1 MELKE
6 LAVSTQSFTPPENV
20 LSLFSGGLKLKV
32 NGNIN
37 NTSKTP
43 YFNPEKPIRAIFTY
57 LSYNEI
63 IEGEL
68 PIIKNIRA
76 NKFIVKV
83 KLSRSKIR
91 SEERRVGKECR
102 SRWSPYH

>member
-1 MELKE
+1 MKLNE

-32 NGNIN
+32 DGNIN

-43 YFNPEKPIRAIFTY
+43 YFNPDKPIRAIFMY
-57 LSYNEI
+57 LGYSEI

-91 SEERRVGKECR
+91 GAVMVSFQSCKI
-102 SRWSPYH
+102 